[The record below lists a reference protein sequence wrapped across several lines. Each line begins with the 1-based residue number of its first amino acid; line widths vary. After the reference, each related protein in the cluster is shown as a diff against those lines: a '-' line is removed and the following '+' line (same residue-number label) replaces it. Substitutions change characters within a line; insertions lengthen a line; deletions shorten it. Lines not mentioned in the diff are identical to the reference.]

1 MSTPVTVIAVDGP
14 AASGKSTVSR
24 TAARLLGFNYVD
36 TGAMYRT
43 VTWKALEEGVDVNDT
58 VAVITLLHRIKISF
72 EIVDGAVRVLV
83 DGVFPG
89 DAVRAPRVAEK
100 VSVIAAI
107 PEVRQVLVAHQR
119 SLTQFG
125 SLVMEGRDIGT
136 VVFPDTPHKFYIDA
150 DPAERARRRKLDLEA
165 MQIDTSQAGVA
176 AALKKRDQLD
186 SGRRTSPLQIANGA
200 TLINNTQITA
210 EEAARSIVAHVRQ
223 AGTQRGAATVNVP

>member
-43 VTWKALEEGVDVNDT
+43 VTWKALADGVNVNDAA
-58 VAVITLLHRIKISF
+58 AVLALLQRLTISF
-72 EIVDGAVRVLV
+72 EIVDGAVRMLV

-89 DAVRAPRVAEK
+89 DALRAPRVAEN
-100 VSVIAAI
+100 VSIIAAI

-150 DPAERARRRKLDLEA
+150 DPEERARRRKLDLEA
-165 MQIDTSQAGVA
+165 MQITTSHAGVS

-186 SGRRTSPLQIANGA
+186 SGRRASPLQIANGA

-210 EEAARSIVAHVRQ
+210 EEAAQIIVAHVRQ
-223 AGTQRGAATVNVP
+223 AGTKRGAATIGKL